1 MSESAQ
7 SAKGYL
13 ISSRT
18 MNELLDWN
26 RDWNAKRLIAL
37 RPLRTLLFWDGMR
50 LTIRIQSWIAILPYG
65 SWGIRNVSSLP
76 ILISLPPVSQP
87 LLLSSGSSID
97 SPPSFVLFSSSPSY
111 IFFLISFV
119 LFAYFIREFPYK
131 RVSLILRPC
140 LLVKWFIHSRTY
152 LSFAVSFGCARIQR
166 MVSFRLVHWLKNG

>member
-1 MSESAQ
+1 MSEAAQ
-7 SAKGYL
+7 SPKGYL

-37 RPLRTLLFWDGMR
+37 RPLRTLLLFWDGMR
-50 LTIRIQSWIAILPYG
+50 VTIRIQSFIAIQPYG
-65 SWGIRNVSSLP
+65 SWGIRNESFGITYTYKP
-76 ILISLPPVSQP
+76 TTRQP
-87 LLLSSGSSID
+87 LLLSSTLVRPSSG

-140 LLVKWFIHSRTY
+140 LLVKWFIPEHTF
-152 LSFAVSFGCARIQR
+152 LSPSH
-166 MVSFRLVHWLKNG
+166 LVVHVYKGWCRFVLYIG